1 MSQNEKLA
9 FKVLKHMKAYH
20 GGSQAQSILLTGA
33 PGIGKTTFSKIFG
46 ELVGMQVI
54 IIEIPHITEEH
65 MINIPFIVFNP
76 DTNTT
81 KPGNIALQDDSGNA
95 KSEQSQDYKLVLA
108 QSNLYT
114 QLINGQPIPDAKYL
128 QDLAKAPAYVQEI
141 FKNLGGTE
149 TTIPHVIQ
157 GIRGKYKNI
166 LFLDEFFR
174 STTMRIRNILR
185 GLLNHEIGMH
195 RLPSSTYVMYASNM
209 SDTGGTV
216 DETPNN
222 FEFKQIEYKRATNA
236 DWFKWLEGQCK
247 TKYHIQLNES
257 MMKKFKKALKE
268 EDLSYED
275 INAEVRTSPRRW
287 EQILLYINSSLPV
300 ENRKEAQALITN
312 IKNNFI
318 HYKEGKYS
326 DLSEKVV
333 KAVSELIKETSNLD
347 IAPEDVMPEEDWKDQ
362 LNHMVQQ
369 QMKLGEHRKHIPV
382 VSGPPGI
389 GKDQPL
395 TSKIKTPTGWTT
407 MGEIKIG
414 DFVSTPD
421 GKSAL
426 VSGVFPQGEKQV
438 YKITFS
444 DGRTVRAGG
453 GHLWKIR
460 KIREPNWCIVT
471 TLEMQRIIDDTNQ
484 WIYIPVIQPE
494 IKEDIDLPIDSYT
507 LGCLIGDG
515 SLSKSS
521 FNFSSNDPEIL
532 ESITSMLKPT
542 YSLVHQ
548 SNYDYRIAST
558 NSSRNGL
565 TNKQRTGLFF
575 NHYKNE
581 LNKLNLLGTNSYTKF
596 IPEVYKTGS
605 VSQKEQLIAGLVDT
619 DGYVNKQ
626 GALSISTTSKQLALD
641 IQEVVRS
648 IGGHSSIT
656 SRTPSYAYLG
666 EKKFGAL
673 AYNVSIR
680 YSAPRNLSRLSRK
693 IERLPENYQYA
704 DLNLRVTSVE
714 QDGVEQ
720 TQCILVDHS
729 DHLYITDNYVV
740 THNTTFAHDVAL
752 KNNLRLITVSCDNLQ
767 PDDVIGMPIPGNK
780 VDMNTQGSD
789 IKVQF
794 STPVLYQRIMSQI
807 KQADEKYEQKI
818 RKDNPTDAKKVMDQ
832 YQRQKYKYLIFFDE
846 LNRVGDERT
855 FNGLRKVMLD
865 KDFGPAGQE
874 HGKPLELPKSAIV
887 VGAINPTGTGTQEL
901 THHFRDVV
909 DFIPAQANWQD
920 IRKYIRGQDKEDLKE
935 LSPQTKDASMGLI
948 DAFVDKFKSKD
959 TNMSNK
965 RAAFHL
971 DIGGTDVYMSPR
983 EYTGLYSSMAHDLD
997 HAVKQLLR
1005 DPEITS
1011 DKLRDGVDEAVF
1023 EAFEENLNFPFEKAK
1038 YEKEEFMATLKN
1050 WIHGLPIE
1058 TFSGLITT
1066 KLRHKDNLA
1075 SVLGHFLD
1083 GRDITHMPEEA
1094 QVTNLNDSMD
1104 NAEVV
1109 EQFRDC
1115 LQDKLVDADSIRKYV
1130 NKEDQPKVVLK
1141 GNTLQKDASA
1151 KVSLFTNTVLGLLY
1165 TLHINKYKNDR
1176 IMIIG
1181 KAANKAYGEV
1191 VEKLL
1196 KNGKIDED
1204 LRDQAGEQ
1212 VLTLRSEI
1220 SDLMANLK

>member
-1 MSQNEKLA
+1 MANVNQNEKLA
-9 FKVLKHMKAYH
+9 TKVLKHMKAYH
-20 GGSQAQSILLTGA
+20 GGSQAQSMLLTGA
-33 PGIGKTTFSKIFG
+33 PGIGKTTFAKIFG
-46 ELVGMQVI
+46 ELVGMKVI

-65 MINIPFIVFNP
+65 LINIPFIVFNP
-76 DTNTT
+76 ETNTT
-81 KPGNIALQDDSGNA
+81 SPGRIALTDGSEDGA
-95 KSEQSQDYKLVLA
+95 ESEQSQDYKLVLA

-114 QLINGQPIPDAKYL
+114 QLINGQPIPDQKYL
-128 QDLAKAPAYVQEI
+128 QDLARAPAYVQEM

-149 TTIPHVIQ
+149 TTIPPIIQ
-157 GIRGKYKNI
+157 GIRQKFKNI

-195 RLPSSTYVMYASNM
+195 RVPSSTYLMYASNM

-216 DETPNN
+216 EETPSNY
-222 FEFKQIEYKRATNA
+222 EFKQLEYKKASKE
-236 DWFKWLEGQCK
+236 DWFKWLENQCK
-247 TKYHIQLNES
+247 TKYNVHLNEGL
-257 MMKKFKKALKE
+257 MKKFKKVLKE

-287 EQILLYINSSLPV
+287 EQILLYINSSLPA
-300 ENRKEAQALITN
+300 ENRKEAQALMTN

-347 IAPEDVMPEEDWKDQ
+347 IMPEDVMPEEDWKDQ

-389 GKDQPL
+389 GK
-395 TSKIKTPTGWTT
+395 
-407 MGEIKIG
+407 
-414 DFVSTPD
+414 
-421 GKSAL
+421 
-426 VSGVFPQGEKQV
+426 
-438 YKITFS
+438 
-444 DGRTVRAGG
+444 
-453 GHLWKIR
+453 
-460 KIREPNWCIVT
+460 
-471 TLEMQRIIDDTNQ
+471 
-484 WIYIPVIQPE
+484 
-494 IKEDIDLPIDSYT
+494 
-507 LGCLIGDG
+507 
-515 SLSKSS
+515 
-521 FNFSSNDPEIL
+521 
-532 ESITSMLKPT
+532 
-542 YSLVHQ
+542 
-548 SNYDYRIAST
+548 
-558 NSSRNGL
+558 
-565 TNKQRTGLFF
+565 
-575 NHYKNE
+575 
-581 LNKLNLLGTNSYTKF
+581 
-596 IPEVYKTGS
+596 
-605 VSQKEQLIAGLVDT
+605 
-619 DGYVNKQ
+619 
-626 GALSISTTSKQLALD
+626 
-641 IQEVVRS
+641 
-648 IGGHSSIT
+648 
-656 SRTPSYAYLG
+656 
-666 EKKFGAL
+666 
-673 AYNVSIR
+673 
-680 YSAPRNLSRLSRK
+680 
-693 IERLPENYQYA
+693 
-704 DLNLRVTSVE
+704 
-714 QDGVEQ
+714 
-720 TQCILVDHS
+720 
-729 DHLYITDNYVV
+729 
-740 THNTTFAHDVAL
+740 TTFAHDVAL

-780 VDMNTQGSD
+780 VDMSTQGSD

-807 KQADEKYEQKI
+807 KQADEKYEAKVK
-818 RKDNPTDAKKVMDQ
+818 KDNPTDAKKVVDQ
-832 YQRQKYKYLIFFDE
+832 YNRQKYKYLIFFDE
-846 LNRVGDERT
+846 LNRVADDRT

-874 HGKPLELPKSAIV
+874 HGKPLKLPDSAIV
-887 VGAINPTGTGTQEL
+887 VGAINPSGTGTQEL

-920 IRKYIRGQDKEDLKE
+920 IRRYIRGQETEDLKE

-948 DAFVDKFKSKD
+948 DAFVEKFKSKEKS
-959 TNMSNK
+959 MSNK

-997 HAVKQLLR
+997 HSVKKLLR
-1005 DPEITS
+1005 DPEITA

-1038 YEKEEFMATLKN
+1038 YEKEEFMNTLKN
-1050 WIHGLPIE
+1050 WIATLPIE

-1075 SVLGHFLD
+1075 GVLSNFLD
-1083 GRDITHMPEEA
+1083 GRNITHMPEEA

-1115 LQDKLVDADSIRKYV
+1115 LQDKLVDADSVRKYV
-1130 NKEDQPKVVLK
+1130 LEEKQPKVVSK
-1141 GNTLQKDASA
+1141 GKALGTDPSQ
-1151 KVSLFTNTVLGLLY
+1151 KVSLFANTVLGLLY
-1165 TLHINKYKNDR
+1165 TLHINKFKNDR
-1176 IMIIG
+1176 VMIIG
-1181 KAANKAYGEV
+1181 KAANKAYGEI

-1212 VLTLRSEI
+1212 VLALRSEI
-1220 SDLMANLK
+1220 SDLMSTLK

>member
-9 FKVLKHMKAYH
+9 IKVLRHMKAYH
-20 GGSQAQSILLTGA
+20 GGSQAQSILLTGS
-33 PGIGKTTFSKIFG
+33 PGIGKTSFSKIFG
-46 ELVGMQVI
+46 ELVGMKVI

-65 MINIPFIVFNP
+65 IINIPFIVFNP
-76 DTNTT
+76 DTNTSQAFRDT
-81 KPGNIALQDDSGNA
+81 QPLQDPKGTENP
-95 KSEQSQDYKLVLA
+95 ESQDYKLVLA

-114 QLINGQPIPDAKYL
+114 QLINSQPIPDQKYL

-141 FKNLGGTE
+141 FTNLGGTQ

-157 GIRGKYKNI
+157 AIRGKYKNI

-209 SDTGGTV
+209 SDTGSTV
-216 DETPNN
+216 EETPSN
-222 FEFKQIEYKRATNA
+222 FEFKQIEYKRPTNA
-236 DWFKWLEGQCK
+236 DWFKWIKGQCK
-247 TKYHIQLNES
+247 TQYHIQLNES
-257 MMKKFKKALKE
+257 MMKKFEKALKE

-300 ENRKEAQALITN
+300 QNRKEAQALMTN
-312 IKNNFI
+312 IKNNFV

-333 KAVSELIKETSNLD
+333 KAVAELIKETSNLD
-347 IAPEDVMPEEDWKDQ
+347 VGPEDVMPEEDWKEQ
-362 LNHMVQQ
+362 LEHAVAQ
-369 QMKLGEHRKHIPV
+369 QMKIGEYRKHISV
-382 VSGPPGI
+382 VSGNPGI
-389 GKDQPL
+389 GK
-395 TSKIKTPTGWTT
+395 TSI
-407 MGEIKIG
+407 M
-414 DFVSTPD
+414 
-421 GKSAL
+421 
-426 VSGVFPQGEKQV
+426 
-438 YKITFS
+438 
-444 DGRTVRAGG
+444 
-453 GHLWKIR
+453 
-460 KIREPNWCIVT
+460 
-471 TLEMQRIIDDTNQ
+471 
-484 WIYIPVIQPE
+484 
-494 IKEDIDLPIDSYT
+494 
-507 LGCLIGDG
+507 
-515 SLSKSS
+515 
-521 FNFSSNDPEIL
+521 
-532 ESITSMLKPT
+532 
-542 YSLVHQ
+542 
-548 SNYDYRIAST
+548 
-558 NSSRNGL
+558 
-565 TNKQRTGLFF
+565 
-575 NHYKNE
+575 
-581 LNKLNLLGTNSYTKF
+581 
-596 IPEVYKTGS
+596 
-605 VSQKEQLIAGLVDT
+605 
-619 DGYVNKQ
+619 
-626 GALSISTTSKQLALD
+626 
-641 IQEVVRS
+641 
-648 IGGHSSIT
+648 
-656 SRTPSYAYLG
+656 
-666 EKKFGAL
+666 
-673 AYNVSIR
+673 
-680 YSAPRNLSRLSRK
+680 
-693 IERLPENYQYA
+693 
-704 DLNLRVTSVE
+704 
-714 QDGVEQ
+714 
-720 TQCILVDHS
+720 
-729 DHLYITDNYVV
+729 
-740 THNTTFAHDVAL
+740 HDVAR
-752 KNNLRLITVSCDNLQ
+752 KNNLRLIAVSCDNLQ
-767 PDDVIGMPIPGNK
+767 PDDVIGMPLPGNK
-780 VDMNTQGSD
+780 VNPDEKNPD

-818 RKDNPTDAKKVMDQ
+818 KTDNPTDAKKVIDQ
-832 YQRQKYKYLIFFDE
+832 YHRQKYKYLIFFDE

-855 FNGLRKVMLD
+855 FNGLRKVILD

-887 VGAINPTGTGTQEL
+887 VGAINPNGTGTQEF

-920 IRKYIRGQDKEDLKE
+920 IRKFIRDQDKDHDKGHGREDLKE
-935 LSPQTKDASMGLI
+935 LSPQTKDAAMGLI
-948 DAFVDKFKSKD
+948 DAFVDKFKSKEPG
-959 TNMSNK
+959 MSNK

-971 DIGGTDVYMSPR
+971 DIGGTDVYISPR
-983 EYTGLYSSMAHDLD
+983 EYTGLFSSMAHDLD
-997 HAVKQLLR
+997 YAVKRLLR
-1005 DPEITS
+1005 DPEITA
-1011 DKLRDGVDEAVF
+1011 DKLRDGVDESVF

-1038 YEKEEFMATLKN
+1038 YEKEEFMNTLKN
-1050 WIHGLPIE
+1050 WIHALPIE

-1083 GRDITHMPEEA
+1083 GRNITHMPEEA

-1130 NKEDQPKVVLK
+1130 TKEDQPKVILK
-1141 GNTLQKDASA
+1141 DNTLQKDPSA

-1212 VLTLRSEI
+1212 VLSLRSEI